1 MKYRNS
7 ITSIIPI
14 FISLACLYVFFSEV
28 DSFNNFFIEIK
39 NADYLYILIATF
51 LLLVTVFLRSLRW
64 NILLKYNSGTFT
76 LFKVQMIGYFANNV
90 LPFRAGELLKSF
102 LIGRKEDISKSY
114 VLGTIIIERFL
125 DMLMLLVFTIVYILI
140 SPISMIGDMPIY
152 YLLIIILATIAVLF
166 LLLIIIAKVFSRM
179 KLTQNFISKLTQTY
193 RELTFSQFLY
203 VNFYGILIW
212 LIYWFNVELVFRAF
226 NIPLEPHHSL
236 VVLIVASIINSI
248 PSLPGSIGTFHIG
261 VGTTIVALD
270 FMGNSSVESFTTVL
284 HLYGYISLTALG
296 IYYFIIDKTV
306 GIGEIFKFKRR

>member
-7 ITSIIPI
+7 ITSIIPV
-14 FISLACLYVFFSEV
+14 FISLACLYVFYSEV

-64 NILLKYNSGTFT
+64 NILLKYSSGTFT
-76 LFKVQMIGYFANNV
+76 LFKVQMIGYFVNNV

-125 DMLMLLVFTIVYILI
+125 DMLMLLVFTIVYILV
-140 SPISMIGDMPIY
+140 SPISMIGDIPIY
-152 YLLIIILATIAVLF
+152 YLLIIILTTIAIFF
-166 LLLIIIAKVFSRM
+166 LLLIIIAKVFVRI
-179 KLTQNFISKLTQTY
+179 KLAQDFISKLTRTY

-212 LIYWFNVELVFRAF
+212 LIYWFNVELIFRAF
-226 NIPLEPHHSL
+226 NMPLEAHHSL

-248 PSLPGSIGTFHIG
+248 PSLPGSIGTFHLG

-270 FMGNSSVESFTTVL
+270 FMENSSVESFTTVL

>member
-7 ITSIIPI
+7 ITSIIPV
-14 FISLACLYVFFSEV
+14 FISLVCLYVFYSEV

-64 NILLKYNSGTFT
+64 NILLKYSSGTFT
-76 LFKVQMIGYFANNV
+76 LFKVQMIGYFVINV

-140 SPISMIGDMPIY
+140 SPISMIGDIPIY
-152 YLLIIILATIAVLF
+152 YLLIIILTTIATFF
-166 LLLIIIAKVFSRM
+166 LLLIIIAKVFVRI
-179 KLTQNFISKLTQTY
+179 KLAQDFISKLNRTY

-212 LIYWFNVELVFRAF
+212 LIYWFNVELIFRAF
-226 NIPLEPHHSL
+226 NMPLEAHHSL

-248 PSLPGSIGTFHIG
+248 PSLPGSIGTFHLG

-270 FMGNSSVESFTTVL
+270 FMENSSVESFTTVL